1 VLAAAFAALAA
12 LVWTGA
18 LTSVDRVGLAH
29 LMPGLDRSQRPMS
42 FLQQQIPFRDPD
54 GFLDVAADG
63 VTLPGHA
70 LLSTALVVWLAW
82 RLPERRLATLAA
94 FAGAVLV
101 EIVLKH
107 VITRPKVWVGDY
119 HDPTFDNSF
128 PSGHA
133 TRMVFVALLAAT
145 VWRRAAPWLAL
156 WATAALVL
164 LEVDAFHLPTDI
176 AGGVLL
182 ALLAALLAGI
192 PYPPLPFP
200 STRVGRTSWNRA
212 PRGSAGS

>member
-1 VLAAAFAALAA
+1 M
-12 LVWTGA
+12 WTGA

-29 LMPGLDRSQRPMS
+29 LMPGLDRSEQPGS

-54 GFLDVAADG
+54 GVLDVAADA

-82 RLPERRLATLAA
+82 RLPGRRLAILTA

-101 EIVLKH
+101 EIAFKH

-119 HDPTFDNSF
+119 HDPVFDNSF

-133 TRMVFVALLAAT
+133 TRIVFVALLAAT
-145 VWRRAAPWLAL
+145 LRRRAAPWLAV
-156 WATAALVL
+156 WVAAALVL

-176 AGGVLL
+176 AGGVVL
-182 ALLAALLAGI
+182 ALLAALLAGLL
-192 PYPPLPFP
+192 YPPFP
-200 STRVGRTSWNRA
+200 LTRVGRTSWNRA

>member
-1 VLAAAFAALAA
+1 VLAAAFVVLTA

-29 LMPGLDRSQRPMS
+29 LMPGLDRTQKPTS

-54 GFLDVAADG
+54 GILDAATDA

-82 RLPERRLATLAA
+82 RLPSRRLAILAA

-101 EIVLKH
+101 EIAFKH

-119 HDPTFDNSF
+119 HDPAFDNSF

-133 TRMVFVALLAAT
+133 TRLVFVALLAVT
-145 VWRRAAPWLAL
+145 VWRRTAPWVAGWVLAALAL
-156 WATAALVL
+156 
-164 LEVDAFHLPTDI
+164 LELDAFHLPSDI
-176 AGGVLL
+176 VGGVLL

-192 PYPPLPFP
+192 PYPPFPFP
-200 STRVGRTSWNRA
+200 LTRAGRTSLNRA
-212 PRGSAGS
+212 PRGSARS